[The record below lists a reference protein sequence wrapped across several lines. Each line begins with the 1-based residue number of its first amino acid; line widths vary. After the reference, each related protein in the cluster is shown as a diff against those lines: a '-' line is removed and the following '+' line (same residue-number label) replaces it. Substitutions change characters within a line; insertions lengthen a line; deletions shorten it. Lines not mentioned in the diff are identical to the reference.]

1 MPLSRRGPVKPTDTS
16 PGKFE
21 RALARVSENC
31 VVCNFARNRQK
42 GLIFWLVKRV
52 EGRFCP
58 FCRAYYKVFGRMSHE
73 RIPQTDE
80 TR

>member
-1 MPLSRRGPVKPTDTS
+1 M
-16 PGKFE
+16 
-21 RALARVSENC
+21 SENC

-58 FCRAYYKVFGRMSHE
+58 FCRAYYKVLGRMSHE